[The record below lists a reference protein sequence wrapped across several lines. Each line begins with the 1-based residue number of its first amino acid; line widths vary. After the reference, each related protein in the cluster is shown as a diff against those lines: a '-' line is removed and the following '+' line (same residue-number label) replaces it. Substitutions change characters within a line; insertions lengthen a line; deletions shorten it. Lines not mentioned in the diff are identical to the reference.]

1 MSALSD
7 TELAGMG
14 LKTPPPE
21 PTRFAKESRSFA
33 AGLLLLLALFGLA
46 VVGCR
51 ALPNPWETRT
61 VQTTDPRRY
70 EEFAHQWP
78 KVLPGQIPTHATNVK
93 FRYYGSLSFRSYE
106 TITLGVTLP
115 RNEVEAILRTLRS
128 TATKLDG
135 SQGIWV
141 DTLAG
146 VDIGTQIDLGHA
158 ETFNS
163 RASKDLYSSNYSLV
177 AIDERTNRV
186 VWLIHQDS
194 G

>member
-21 PTRFAKESRSFA
+21 PTRFVKESRSFA
-33 AGLLLLLALFGLA
+33 AGLFLLLALFGIA

-61 VQTTDPRRY
+61 VQTTDPKRY
-70 EEFAHQWP
+70 EEFAGRWP
-78 KVLPGQIPTHATNVK
+78 QVLPGQIPTHATNVK

-115 RNEVEAILRTLRS
+115 APEIESILAQLQRDGARPLTGPVPTEIPASEAI
-128 TATKLDG
+128 
-135 SQGIWV
+135 Q
-141 DTLAG
+141 LAG
-146 VDIGTQIDLGHA
+146 AQILAFDVPPILNSSHYDLVVVS
-158 ETFNS
+158 TP
-163 RASKDLYSSNYSLV
+163 
-177 AIDERTNRV
+177 TNRV
-186 VWLIHQDS
+186 LWISHRDS